1 MPETAR
7 PSAHASAR
15 ARTGL
20 QPMAAA
26 LCAGLAAMALASP
39 AAHAAT
45 PTQFTVTGAV
55 TTPKT
60 FGAAGL
66 AGLDAV
72 TQTVTFK
79 SGTTPQT
86 HTYTGAKVWDVL
98 GTAGVVT
105 TSAKNDILNRYVV
118 ATGSDGYKT
127 VLSLGELS
135 PDFGNRPDLVAYA
148 ETINGV
154 SAPLTKDGFARITV
168 PGDDKG
174 GRYVSNLVSLDVRSS
189 GSTQA
194 GTGGGVS
201 TQFSVTGAVTA
212 TKSFDLAALEGL
224 PFVEQTVKGHL
235 YRGVSFWDLL
245 NTTVGL
251 NTSAAGQKNPELA
264 MYVVAT
270 GSDGYKS
277 VFSLGELSPSFGGQ
291 PDMIAYSVDGQSLG
305 NNGFARLVVPNDVK
319 AGRWVSN
326 LVSLEVFTAVAT
338 VPEPSS
344 YALMLAGLAAVGWV
358 ARRRQTAH

>member
-7 PSAHASAR
+7 PFAHAFTRRSSH
-15 ARTGL
+15 
-20 QPMAAA
+20 PMAAS
-26 LCAGLAAMALASP
+26 LWAGLTAIVLASP
-39 AAHAAT
+39 AALAAT
-45 PTQFTVTGAV
+45 PTHLTVTGAV

-60 FGAAGL
+60 FDAAGL
-66 AGLDAV
+66 AGLNAV

-86 HTYTGAKVWDVL
+86 HTYTGARLWDVL

-105 TSAKNDILNRYVV
+105 TGAKNDILDRYVV
-118 ATGSDGYKT
+118 ATGSDGYRT
-127 VLSLGELS
+127 VLSMGELN
-135 PDFGNRPDLVAYA
+135 PGFGNRPDLVAYA

-154 SAPLTKDGFARITV
+154 SAPLGSDGFARITA
-168 PGDDKG
+168 PGDVKG
-174 GRYVSNLVSLDVRSS
+174 GRYISNLIDLDVRSS

-201 TQFSVTGAVTA
+201 AQFSVTGAVTA
-212 TKSFDLAALEGL
+212 AKSFDLAALEEL
-224 PFVEQTVKGHL
+224 PFVEQTVNGLL

-291 PDMIAYSVDGQSLG
+291 ADMIAYSVDGQSLG
-305 NNGFARLVVPNDVK
+305 NNGFARLVVPGDVK

-326 LVSLEVFTAVAT
+326 LVSLEVFTAAA
-338 VPEPSS
+338 VPEPASH
-344 YALMLAGLAAVGWV
+344 ALMLVGLAAVGWV
-358 ARRRQTAH
+358 ARRRQAMR